1 MVARDVSTSKMLARD
16 VSTSK
21 MVDRDV
27 STSKKVARDV
37 LPSKSQPLQFKMLV
51 LLLHLFLLSPLDPKD
66 SCSSYHQMRKD
77 QAEMS
82 EEKKI
87 EEILKK
93 HSQSIGCPIKLHVQK
108 EKEVSDNKSVPS
120 KSAAQRTAP
129 QGPLVAR
136 DVLPSTPQPLQLK
149 MLVLLLHLFLLCPLD
164 SRHSCSS
171 YHQMRKDQ
179 AEMGEEKKIKEIVK
193 KHSQSFGCPIK
204 LNIQKEKEV
213 SDNVSILDKSSSQAL
228 LPWRTA
234 PKKGPKKDHP
244 PTKLY

>member
-66 SCSSYHQMRKD
+66 
-77 QAEMS
+77 
-82 EEKKI
+82 
-87 EEILKK
+87 
-93 HSQSIGCPIKLHVQK
+93 
-108 EKEVSDNKSVPS
+108 
-120 KSAAQRTAP
+120 
-129 QGPLVAR
+129 
-136 DVLPSTPQPLQLK
+136 
-149 MLVLLLHLFLLCPLD
+149 
-164 SRHSCSS
+164 SCSS